1 MVLATSTGCVT
12 RTITVPGDPVEV
24 VRTEYVV
31 QECPRITLPVL
42 TATRPPDIE
51 GLAMDPKHASDLL
64 QNMMLLQED
73 VLNWIEYSEQ
83 LETYIAGVTKIVNE
97 AP

>member
-31 QECPRITLPVL
+31 QECPKITLPVL
-42 TATRPPDIE
+42 TATRPPDID
-51 GLAMDPKHASDLL
+51 GLVMEPKHASDLL
-64 QNMMLLQED
+64 NNMFLLQED
-73 VLNWIEYSEQ
+73 VCNWIEYSEQ
-83 LETYIAGVTKIVNE
+83 LEQYISDVTKIVNE